1 MLRDRYSQVSPTRG
15 NGDGATATAGGAGAG
30 VAPGGSP
37 FGEVAISAGGT
48 GVAGASTV
56 SVRVT
61 AVPAAFRAVSV
72 YVRVVSAAMRTHSFA
87 AGFTA
92 PGAGAI
98 VARAA
103 FSTP

>member
-15 NGDGATATAGGAGAG
+15 NADGAAATGGGAGGGIFGSAATTAG
-30 VAPGGSP
+30 DP
-37 FGEVAISAGGT
+37 FV
-48 GVAGASTV
+48 GASTV
-56 SVRVT
+56 RVRVT
-61 AVPAAFRAVSV
+61 AAPAAFRAVSV

-92 PGAGAI
+92 PGTGAI
-98 VARAA
+98 VARDA